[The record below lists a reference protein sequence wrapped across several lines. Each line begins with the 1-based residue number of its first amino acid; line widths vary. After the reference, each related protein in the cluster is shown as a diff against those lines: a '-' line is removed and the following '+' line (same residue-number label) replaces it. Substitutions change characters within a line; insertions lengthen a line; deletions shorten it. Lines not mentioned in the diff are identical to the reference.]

1 MTKLVNFSSPIPLQV
16 DLGHEKAQAMIN
28 LLKATPLP
36 TNLPVLD
43 SKPWALGIDLEFL
56 KEAKAKFEQDW
67 KLDAL
72 HEKINRWPNF
82 IVHYDHK
89 GCQAGGELHFV
100 HARSSRADAVPLIL
114 MDGWPGKLKTGM
126 IYIRDKGAL

>member
-1 MTKLVNFSSPIPLQV
+1 MTKLVNFSSPVPLQV

-28 LLKATPLP
+28 LFKTTPLP

-43 SKPWALGIDLEFL
+43 SEPWALGTDLEFL
-56 KEAKAKFEQDW
+56 KEAKAKFELDW

-114 MDGWPGKLKTGM
+114 MDGWPGKPENW
-126 IYIRDKGAL
+126 DN